1 MSKEPAR
8 TVTVYEHGFL
18 TTFRWSGGKIESV
31 DIKRTSAERGK
42 KTEGTEKERRWLRAF
57 FAGRNVKGIPLDT
70 GALTFFQK
78 RVYKVVSAIPPGR
91 TLTYGEVAKR
101 IGRPRAARAV
111 GQAMRANP
119 HAPFM
124 PCHRVVAADGLGGY
138 SGKMHSKTKT
148 ALLEWE
154 RGRREKS

>member
-1 MSKEPAR
+1 VR
-8 TVTVYEHGFL
+8 
-18 TTFRWSGGKIESV
+18 
-31 DIKRTSAERGK
+31 
-42 KTEGTEKERRWLRAF
+42 
-57 FAGRNVKGIPLDT
+57 GIPLDT
-70 GALTFFQK
+70 SVLTPFQK
-78 RVYKVVSAIPPGR
+78 KVFRVVSAIPAGR

-138 SGKMHSKTKT
+138 GGKMHSKTKT

-154 RGRREKS
+154 RGRWEKR